1 MLKKEQL
8 ILSLVSILFIAVS
21 SAQNAPNKINPSK
34 EVKAS
39 QPFLFSVTSLT
50 PDTQKWSVEYL
61 GSYAEKV
68 SSPFGYNGL
77 GQQFSIK
84 GYLGNQFT
92 LYANNSLGFPNDGG
106 SVSSAQQVEVI
117 RDVIGGKESNGFRL
131 GIGLGG
137 KRDYSDVPALFS
149 RITTS
154 VETSFWRLSGNV
166 VFEKA
171 FKSNRDAIDLT
182 TSIGFQ
188 YRIFNNLFAGFEA
201 LGEDLEGFWEEDEAE
216 GGAKVLIGPSINFTP
231 NASRL
236 ILSICG
242 GPVVYATR
250 SDVVPSEANR
260 DLYLENGFTVKFN
273 IIYSLSQI

>member
-8 ILSLVSILFIAVS
+8 ILSLAAILFIAVC
-21 SAQNAPNKINPSK
+21 SAQKAPNQTNPSK

-61 GSYAEKV
+61 GSYSEKV
-68 SSPFGYNGL
+68 SGPFGYNGL

-106 SVSSAQQVEVI
+106 SVSSAQQAEII
-117 RDVIGGKESNGFRL
+117 RDVIGGKESSGFRL

-137 KRDYSDVPALFS
+137 KRDYSAVAALFS

-154 VETSFWRLSGNV
+154 IETSFWRLSGNV

-171 FKSNRDAIDLT
+171 FESNRDAIDLT

-188 YRIFNNLFAGFEA
+188 YRIFNNFFAGFEA

-216 GGAKVLIGPSINFTP
+216 GGAKVLIGPSVNFTP

-236 ILSICG
+236 TFSICG

-260 DLYLENGFTVKFN
+260 DLYLENGLTVKFN
-273 IIYSLSQI
+273 IIYSLSEI